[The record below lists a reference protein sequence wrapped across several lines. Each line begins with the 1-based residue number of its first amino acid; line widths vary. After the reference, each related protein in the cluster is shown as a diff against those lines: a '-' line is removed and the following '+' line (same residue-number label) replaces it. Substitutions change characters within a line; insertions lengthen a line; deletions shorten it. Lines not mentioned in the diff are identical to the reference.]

1 MDIRHGTTFSHGLID
16 FTLLYGLGQ
25 NQHML
30 ILLGMVWAVLY
41 FVVFYF
47 AIKIFNIQTPG
58 REETSATTVQ
68 NVSVDEIAEVL
79 ILAYGGA
86 SNITTTD
93 ACITR
98 LRISVKDASLVNQD
112 KLKELG
118 AKAVII
124 SGNGTQ
130 AIFGTKSDIYKN
142 EMNKFM
148 NK

>member
-1 MDIRHGTTFSHGLID
+1 
-16 FTLLYGLGQ
+16 
-25 NQHML
+25 ML
-30 ILLGMVWAVLY
+30 ILLGLVWAVLY

-58 REETSATTVQ
+58 REDVSASSAQ

-79 ILAYGGA
+79 VLAYGGA
-86 SNITTTD
+86 DNITTTD

-98 LRISVKDASLVNQD
+98 LRISVKDASLINQD

-118 AKAVII
+118 AKAVIV

-142 EMNKFM
+142 EMKKFM
-148 NK
+148 KR